1 MANVRD
7 TLSHTKWLCKY
18 HIVFLYLTIPTEISP
33 QGNIRAVQG
42 KYRQDTKT
50 ALQLQGSRDNRRSSY
65 AGSHSYARKY
75 TTEVQ
80 CVAIHGVSE
89 RKEQPDDF
97 RQACESEIQI
107 RQQAFLE

>member
-1 MANVRD
+1 MANIRD

-18 HIVFLYLTIPTEISP
+18 HIVFTPKYCLTAIFRSI
-33 QGNIRAVQG
+33 QG
-42 KYRQDTKT
+42 KYRQDTEA
-50 ALQLQGSRDNRRSSY
+50 ALQLQGSRDNRRSSH
-65 AGSHSYARKY
+65 AGPHPHARKY

-107 RQQAFLE
+107 RQQAFME